1 MRLSFMTLSPALS
14 LRRYAP
20 APSRREQFSFIVAC
34 LHMTIARSAAT
45 WQSVLSSFVLIRRN
59 ASRLAVRS
67 PLEDSG
73 ETSFSK

>member
-1 MRLSFMTLSPALS
+1 MRLTFMTLSPALS

-45 WQSVLSSFVLIRRN
+45 WGNPYHRP
-59 ASRLAVRS
+59 LAS
-67 PLEDSG
+67 PLGIGAREG
-73 ETSFSK
+73 TRREAVGAL